1 MKSAAAVVEPVRRLD
16 AAALSAPAAVDRLRF
31 LALVAGGVGAVGLIA
46 GFFLQPSY
54 FFRSYLVGWVFWI
67 GVALGSL
74 ALLMVQHMTRGA
86 WGVAAR
92 RVLEAATR
100 TLPWMFLLFIPL
112 ILPASFDA
120 LYPWSRA
127 AAATDAILQRKAAY
141 LNETGFIVRQV
152 IYFGLWFFLMFAL
165 NRLSARQDRE
175 ANPDLIARMK
185 RIAAPG
191 ILLWSLGVTFAAVDW
206 LMSLEPHWF
215 STIYGVW
222 LMGSMGLSALAFLIV
237 ISVWLWQR
245 EPMNAVLRPGHFHD
259 WGKLMFAA
267 TMLWAYFSFSQ
278 FLIIWSG
285 NLPEEI
291 TWYKHR
297 ITHGWGAVALVIV
310 LFHFALPFLLLLSR
324 DLKRNPRLLMLVAV
338 LMIFMRLVD
347 LFWQVEPGFAEAPA
361 GYPGSLPA
369 FYWMYVAA
377 PLALGGIWLWLFLG
391 ELKKRPLLPLN
402 DPYLP
407 EALAHE

>member
-1 MKSAAAVVEPVRRLD
+1 MKSAAAAVEPIRRID
-16 AAALSAPAAVDRLRF
+16 PAALSAPPAVDRLRF
-31 LALVAGGVGAVGLIA
+31 LALVAGAAGIVALIIGLIA
-46 GFFLQPSY
+46 QPAY
-54 FFRSYLVGWVFWI
+54 FFRSYLVGWVFWT

-74 ALLMVQHMTRGA
+74 VLVMVNHMTRGA

-100 TLPWMFLLFIPL
+100 TLPWMLLLF
-112 ILPASFDA
+112 LPIAFGMDS
-120 LYPWSRA
+120 LYPW
-127 AAATDAILQRKAAY
+127 TDTAHHDEILQQKAAY
-141 LNETGFIVRQV
+141 LNQPAFFVRLV
-152 IYFGLWFFLMFAL
+152 IYFAVWLFLMFAI
-165 NRLSARQDRE
+165 NRFSERQDRE
-175 ANPDLIARMK
+175 ANPDLITRVK
-185 RIAAPG
+185 RIAGPG
-191 ILLWSLGVTFAAVDW
+191 IVLWGLCVTFAAVDW

-237 ISVWLWQR
+237 FSAWLWQR

-259 WGKLMFAA
+259 WGKLMFAF

-278 FLIIWSG
+278 FLIIWAG

-297 ITHGWGAVALVIV
+297 ISHGWGVIALVIV

-324 DLKRNPRLLMLVAV
+324 DLKRNPRMVAWV
-338 LMIFMRLVD
+338 AGLMIFMRLVD
-347 LFWQVEPGFAEAPA
+347 LVWQVEPGFKDQI
-361 GYPGSLPA
+361 PA
-369 FYWMYVAA
+369 FYWMYAAA
-377 PLALGGIWLWLFLG
+377 PLAIGGIWLWLFLG
-391 ELKKRPLLPLN
+391 ELKKRPLLPVN

>member
-1 MKSAAAVVEPVRRLD
+1 MKSAAAAAVEPIRRID
-16 AAALSAPAAVDRLRF
+16 PAALSAPAAVDRLRVLS
-31 LALVAGGVGAVGLIA
+31 LAAGAAGAVALIIGLIA
-46 GFFLQPSY
+46 QPSY
-54 FFRSYLVGWVFWI
+54 FFRSYLVGWVFWT

-74 ALLMVQHMTRGA
+74 VLVMVNHMTRGA

-100 TLPWMFLLFIPL
+100 TLPWMLLLF
-112 ILPASFDA
+112 LPIALGMDH
-120 LYPWSRA
+120 LYPW
-127 AAATDAILQRKAAY
+127 TDTAHHDEILKQKAAY
-141 LNETGFIVRQV
+141 LNQPAFFVRLV
-152 IYFGLWFFLMFAL
+152 IYFAIWLFLMFAV
-165 NRLSARQDRE
+165 NRFSERQDRE
-175 ANPDLIARMK
+175 ANPDLIARVK
-185 RIAAPG
+185 RIAGPG
-191 ILLWSLGVTFAAVDW
+191 IVLWGLCVTFAAVDW

-237 ISVWLWQR
+237 FSAWLWQR

-259 WGKLMFAA
+259 WGKLMFAF

-278 FLIIWSG
+278 FLIIWAG

-297 ITHGWGAVALVIV
+297 ISHGWGVIALVIV

-324 DLKRNPRLLMLVAV
+324 DLKRNPRMIAWVAG

-347 LFWQVEPGFAEAPA
+347 LFWQVEPGFKDQI
-361 GYPGSLPA
+361 PA
-369 FYWMYVAA
+369 FYFMYAAA
-377 PLALGGIWLWLFLG
+377 PLAIGGIWLWLFLG
-391 ELKKRPLLPLN
+391 ELKKRPLLPVN